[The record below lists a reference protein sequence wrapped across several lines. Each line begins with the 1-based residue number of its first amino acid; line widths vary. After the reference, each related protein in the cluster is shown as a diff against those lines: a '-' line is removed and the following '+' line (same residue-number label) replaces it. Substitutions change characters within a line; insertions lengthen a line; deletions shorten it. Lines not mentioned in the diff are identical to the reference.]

1 MTIGPREA
9 ATSLQDIA
17 TVEQRTRTAM
27 FYAGSSAI
35 FILWGVL
42 VAAGHGL
49 SAFYPRSAGT
59 IWPVISAVGCAATVA
74 IVAWRMRARTR
85 DTRDWRLCWAIVVLT
100 IFGAV
105 WSHLLGPVL
114 PRPMIYAFQ
123 PSLFLLGIILAGIWL
138 GRFFVLLGLVGIA
151 LVVVGT
157 VMPDPWMRPW
167 MAMAQSGVLI
177 IGGIWLARSGVPK

>member
-1 MTIGPREA
+1 
-9 ATSLQDIA
+9 
-17 TVEQRTRTAM
+17 
-27 FYAGSSAI
+27 
-35 FILWGVL
+35 
-42 VAAGHGL
+42 
-49 SAFYPRSAGT
+49 
-59 IWPVISAVGCAATVA
+59 
-74 IVAWRMRARTR
+74 MRARTR

-105 WSHLLGPVL
+105 WSHLLGPLL

-138 GRFFVLLGLVGIA
+138 GRFFVVLGLVGTA

-157 VMPDPWMRPW
+157 VMPDPWMRLW

-177 IGGIWLARSGVPK
+177 VGGIWLARGGVPK